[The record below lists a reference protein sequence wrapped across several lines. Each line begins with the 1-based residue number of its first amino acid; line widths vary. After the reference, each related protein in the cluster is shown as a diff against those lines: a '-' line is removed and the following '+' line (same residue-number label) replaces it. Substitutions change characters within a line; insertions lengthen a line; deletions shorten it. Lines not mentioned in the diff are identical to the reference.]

1 MKVFTQNF
9 LNFGFL
15 HCKFDND
22 DLQPVRDEIEKI
34 QKNNFIGPREFN
46 SSLIGNIEKEY
57 ELTECHNY
65 LEKLLIPLLKEYDKA
80 YNYVEYISVLSKN
93 MPITLKN
100 AWVNFQ
106 SKHEFNPSHDHTG
119 IFSFVIWTKM
129 PYTRE
134 SENISSPGKKSKEN
148 LSGTFEF
155 QYTDTLGKIQSH
167 IIHADNEFENMCLVF
182 PAKMRHAVYPFFSS
196 DDFRIS
202 VSGNF
207 GFEV

>member
-1 MKVFTQNF
+1 MEVFTQNF

-15 HCKFDND
+15 HCKFSND
-22 DLQPVRDEIEKI
+22 DLQPIKDEIEKI
-34 QKNNFIGPREFN
+34 QKDFTGSQEFN
-46 SSLIGNIEKEY
+46 SALIGNIEKEY
-57 ELTECHNY
+57 ELIECRNY
-65 LEKLLIPLLKEYDKA
+65 LEKLLVPLLKEYDRA

-93 MPITLKN
+93 VPITLKN

-134 SENISSPGKKSKEN
+134 SENASSPGKKSKEN

-167 IIHADNEFENMCLVF
+167 IIKTDDKSENMCLVF

-196 DDFRIS
+196 DEFRIS